1 MRRLRQRI
9 LDTLGAVYA
18 PDELNALMRELCR
31 NLPGVSDN
39 DSYLMPELPAD
50 AARDSVLDGWLRR
63 LAAGEPLQYVLGY
76 TDFFGLRLRC
86 DHRALIPRPETTELV
101 EWVVE
106 AVGCWPL
113 AVGGGEAVGNGGKT
127 VGNAV
132 GDGKDAGGGDVVG
145 GGEAVGSEERTLLD
159 VGTGSGCIALALASR
174 LPGWRVSG
182 WDVSA
187 EALSLARENAAL
199 SNVRAEFSLK
209 DILLADSSVDPEA
222 SELTEASKASADSET
237 AGNPETVG
245 NSETAGNPE
254 TEGSYETVG
263 NYEMSGNSEMTG
275 LSGISSEQFD
285 VIVSNPPY
293 ITLSESAAMERNVLD
308 YEPHLALFVPD
319 DDPLRFYRAIAR
331 FGRRHLK
338 EGGFIFFEINPLFA
352 DQLGQM
358 LETLGYKVCFR
369 NDISGRR
376 RMVMAST

>member
-39 DSYLMPELPAD
+39 DFYLMPELPAD

-63 LAAGEPLQYVLGY
+63 LAAGEPLQYVLGC

-86 DHRALIPRPETTELV
+86 DQRALIPRPETTELV

-106 AVGCWPL
+106 TVGCWPL

-132 GDGKDAGGGDVVG
+132 GDGKDAGGGDVAG
-145 GGEAVGSEERTLLD
+145 DGEAVGGEERTLLD
-159 VGTGSGCIALALASR
+159 VGTGSGCIALTLASR

-199 SNVRAEFSLK
+199 NNVRAEFSLK

-222 SELTEASKASADSET
+222 SELTEASKAS
-237 AGNPETVG
+237 GNPETAG
-245 NSETAGNPE
+245 NSETAGNPK
-254 TEGSYETVG
+254 TEGGYETVG
-263 NYEMSGNSEMTG
+263 NVSF
-275 LSGISSEQFD
+275 GI
-285 VIVSNPPY
+285 
-293 ITLSESAAMERNVLD
+293 
-308 YEPHLALFVPD
+308 
-319 DDPLRFYRAIAR
+319 
-331 FGRRHLK
+331 
-338 EGGFIFFEINPLFA
+338 
-352 DQLGQM
+352 
-358 LETLGYKVCFR
+358 
-369 NDISGRR
+369 
-376 RMVMAST
+376 AS

>member
-39 DSYLMPELPAD
+39 DFYLMPELPAD

-86 DHRALIPRPETTELV
+86 DQRALIPRPETTELV

-132 GDGKDAGGGDVVG
+132 GDGKDAGGGDVAG
-145 GGEAVGSEERTLLD
+145 DGEAVGGEERTLLD
-159 VGTGSGCIALALASR
+159 VGTGSGCIALTLASR

-199 SNVRAEFSLK
+199 NNVRAEFSLK

-222 SELTEASKASADSET
+222 SELTEASKAS
-237 AGNPETVG
+237 GNPETAG
-245 NSETAGNPE
+245 NSETAGNPK
-254 TEGSYETVG
+254 TEGGYETVG
-263 NYEMSGNSEMTG
+263 NYEMSDNSEMAG
-275 LSGISSEQFD
+275 ASKIPSGRFD

-352 DQLGQM
+352 GQLGQM

-376 RMVMAST
+376 RMVKAST